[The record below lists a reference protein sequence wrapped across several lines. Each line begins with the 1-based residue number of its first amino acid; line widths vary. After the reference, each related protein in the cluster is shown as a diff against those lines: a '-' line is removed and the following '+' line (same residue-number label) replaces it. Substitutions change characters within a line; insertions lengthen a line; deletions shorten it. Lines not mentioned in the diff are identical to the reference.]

1 MYNDV
6 GKICE
11 QLPALQDL
19 NLSNNLVS
27 PYKSELPPLE
37 SIRILVLNDTGVDW
51 QEPLNVSCLTGHV
64 EWLRQSLTAIEELHL
79 IGINI
84 SRVLGYAAITLKCV
98 GASMGE
104 KQPFTKKLPA
114 TTTGSPL
121 PVLLD
126 NDTSSLLDLGIGNE
140 SFILVAKK
148 VDRKIRN

>member
-1 MYNDV
+1 MKASLRSVKSTGGCILGETNLCMNNDV

-19 NLSNNLVS
+19 NLSNNLMS

-51 QEPLNVSCLTGHV
+51 QV

-79 IGINI
+79 IVNNI
-84 SRVLGYAAITLKCV
+84 SRILGYAAITLKCV

-104 KQPFTKKLPA
+104 KQLLTKKLPA
-114 TTTGSPL
+114 TTTVGKL
-121 PVLLD
+121 KFLREL
-126 NDTSSLLDLGIGNE
+126 
-140 SFILVAKK
+140 F
-148 VDRKIRN
+148 

>member
-1 MYNDV
+1 MKASLRSVKSTGGCILGETNLCMYNDV

-51 QEPLNVSCLTGHV
+51 Q
-64 EWLRQSLTAIEELHL
+64 
-79 IGINI
+79 
-84 SRVLGYAAITLKCV
+84 GYAAITLKCV

-114 TTTGSPL
+114 TTTVGKL
-121 PVLLD
+121 KFL
-126 NDTSSLLDLGIGNE
+126 
-140 SFILVAKK
+140 
-148 VDRKIRN
+148 